1 MPQIS
6 LIDGLTQSAKTW
18 KAFELL
24 AQNIPVDSGTLVLFI
39 TQANS
44 TSAAKQIVNRATEN
58 NELFTVLSEISR
70 PLPYIEKIDED
81 LTLRIGHKNCM
92 LVDFWHSRNMRHMN
106 QVVTICTH
114 RWENIVIV
122 IDEADQGSEKG
133 VKKRLEYVHIV
144 EGLMRRPRNLHVI
157 FVTATVA
164 HFSACINELVDADV
178 LHNNRSHSIVRS
190 ILHRSDIAHYFVMPA
205 TTYIGP
211 SWFLNDN
218 KDKWWPLSYR
228 KQQRGETANAYMN
241 YRHATLVDKLAF
253 LSETQKEMSLIVTTP
268 AQDEQK
274 VIARRILMCG
284 YNVTVILNS
293 AHVKNYK
300 VFYLSE
306 TETHEDKKVMC
317 EWQVPYS
324 EMNMLCKEA
333 NISLTLPHIL
343 QVACFMGTESQ
354 ERIHANVEANY
365 PEEWDKLNQMFNMM
379 QSLRKV
385 SKRRPNDYPTKPCV
399 ALIAGQIA
407 GRGITIQNAQ
417 IDFVCSSFC
426 FMGKRDYKQRGAMNA
441 QKFGRACGMLA
452 ETFVEKQREPILIS
466 SPGVINDAYINEK
479 SLLEKAKD
487 MENGERISLKEFIPE
502 EEWQAFA
509 SECTNRVRQEVR
521 AKKREARVSRELNLL
536 NLNNHTEENANGS
549 HNENNE
555 NNESLNIT
563 IDAMSGMTLSGG
575 RPVASPLIDFVT
587 RRELREIE
595 QQREAE
601 SLRQQDHIII
611 PANQEPMLRR
621 GSVYRTLL
629 EYIAQKPQGCT
640 IRQLRSENN
649 TLYEAINRSH
659 RNQFYTLGTKL
670 HYVAKYEGT
679 NTWYVTELGR
689 QILART

>member
-1 MPQIS
+1 MALLNLPQIS

-18 KAFELL
+18 KTFELL
-24 AQNIPVDSGTLVLFI
+24 AQNIPADSGTLVLFI

-58 NELFTVLSEISR
+58 NALFAVLPEITR
-70 PLPYIEKIDED
+70 PLPYIEKIEED

-106 QVVTICTH
+106 KVVTTCTH

-133 VKKRLEYVHIV
+133 VKKRLEYVHTV
-144 EGLMRRPRNLHVI
+144 EGLMRRPRQLYVM

-178 LHNNRSHSIVRS
+178 LRNDRPHSIVRS
-190 ILHRSDIAHYFVMPA
+190 ILHRSDIRHYFVMPA
-205 TTYIGP
+205 VTYIGP

-228 KQQRGETANAYMN
+228 KQQRGETNSAYMD
-241 YRHATLVDKLAF
+241 YRHATLIDKLAF

-284 YNVTVILNS
+284 YNVAVVLNS

-300 VFYLSE
+300 MFYLSD

-324 EMNMLCKEA
+324 DINMLCQEA

-354 ERIHANVEANY
+354 DRIKENVETDH
-365 PEEWDKLNQMFNMM
+365 PEEWQKLNQMFDMM
-379 QSLRKV
+379 QSIRKV
-385 SKRRPNDYPTKPCV
+385 SKRRPEDYPTKPRV
-399 ALIAGQIA
+399 ALVAGQIA

-466 SPGVINDAYINEK
+466 SPGVINDAYINEV
-479 SLLEKAKD
+479 SLLEKAQD
-487 MENGERISLKEFIPE
+487 MENGERISLKDFIPE
-502 EEWQAFA
+502 EEWQAF
-509 SECTNRVRQEVR
+509 SFECTNRVRQEVR
-521 AKKREARVSRELNLL
+521 DKKREARANITANITVNISGNGG
-536 NLNNHTEENANGS
+536 EENAND
-549 HNENNE
+549 ENV
-555 NNESLNIT
+555 NIVT
-563 IDAMSGMTLSGG
+563 DSMSSMSSG
-575 RPVASPLIDFVT
+575 RPVARPLIEFVT

-595 QQREAE
+595 EQREAE
-601 SLRQQDHIII
+601 SLRQQDNITI
-611 PANQEPMLRR
+611 PVNQEHLVRR

-629 EYIAQKPQGCT
+629 EYIGQKPQGCT
-640 IRQLRSENN
+640 MRQLRSENSA
-649 TLYEAINRSH
+649 LYEAINRSH
-659 RNQFYTLGTKL
+659 RNHFYTLGTKL
-670 HYVAKYEGT
+670 HYVAKIEGT